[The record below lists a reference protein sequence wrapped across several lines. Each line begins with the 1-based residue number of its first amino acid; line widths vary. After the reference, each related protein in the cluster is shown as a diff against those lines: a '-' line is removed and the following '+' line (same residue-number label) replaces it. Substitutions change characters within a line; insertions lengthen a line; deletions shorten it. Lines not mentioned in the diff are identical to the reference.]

1 MIGTTVGKYR
11 IVGALGRGGM
21 GTVYKAVDESL
32 GREVAV
38 KVLNADLLAPDRM
51 ARFKAEAVTLARLSH
66 PHIAHV
72 YELASSGDNLLM
84 VMECIQ
90 GETLEQVVARH
101 GPLPIDRA
109 VRIVAQVLDALQH
122 AHRAGIVHRDL
133 KPANLMVT
141 AGGDVKVMDF
151 GIARVQGATRLT
163 GEGYMLGTPAYMAP
177 EQVRGDEVDARTD
190 LYAMGVVLYQLV
202 TGRLPFEADTTVA
215 MIQKQLNEPPTPAR
229 QLRGDIPAWLDDV
242 LTRALAKPPAERFQS
257 SEELR
262 LALLRHLHPDQFTP
276 TLPLTPDPQAVP
288 AVAPAAQAAGP
299 AAAPVAAPAAG
310 PQSTVTLQRRH
321 LAIGATAG
329 IALAVVGGAAIAYL
343 VLRGSGPETA
353 RTPET
358 PAPANVTTPP
368 SPIAAAPPATQ
379 TNPLP
384 LAETPPSQAPSAP
397 SASAATQ
404 ASPARASALPAR
416 PAPINPRP
424 TVPETAP
431 REAPATPSAPVPA
444 VPVIP
449 ASPRP
454 ALPPERAPVEFDDV
468 KIVVPEGG
476 KTREY
481 DVRLKVG
488 DGRIWAISARSP
500 TASKSMAYGNVVSVT
515 YSQSRHPRWK
525 EGIGVAVVA
534 GVFSAPVFFMKSTRH
549 WLTVQA
555 KDDYFVLHLD
565 KDNARSIVQEIE
577 TRAGVQVQQLEG
589 DK

>member
-11 IVGALGRGGM
+11 IVGVLGRGGM
-21 GTVYKAVDESL
+21 GTVYKAVDETL

-38 KVLNADLLAPDRM
+38 KVLNADLLAPDRV

-72 YELASSGDNLLM
+72 YELASSGESLLM

-90 GETLEQVVARH
+90 GETLEQLVARH

-109 VRIVAQVLDALQH
+109 VRIVAQVLDGLQH

-141 AGGDVKVMDF
+141 ASGDVKVMDF

-229 QLRGDIPAWLDDV
+229 QHRSDLPPWLDDV
-242 LTRALAKPPAERFQS
+242 LARALAKSPAERFQS
-257 SEELR
+257 SEDLR
-262 LALLRHLHPDQFTP
+262 LALLRYQHPDQFTP
-276 TLPLTPDPQAVP
+276 TLPLTPGPQAVP
-288 AVAPAAQAAGP
+288 AVAPEAQV
-299 AAAPVAAPAAG
+299 AAAVVG
-310 PQSTVTLQRRH
+310 SQSTVTLQRRH
-321 LAIGATAG
+321 LAMGATAG
-329 IALAVVGGAAIAYL
+329 VALAVVGGAAMAYL
-343 VLRGSGPETA
+343 VLRGGDPEPA
-353 RTPET
+353 RTPQT
-358 PAPANVTTPP
+358 AATSADVQTP
-368 SPIAAAPPATQ
+368 SPIAAASPATQ
-379 TNPLP
+379 SNPLP
-384 LAETPPSQAPSAP
+384 LRETPPSQAPSAP
-397 SASAATQ
+397 PVAA
-404 ASPARASALPAR
+404 PAPPTGAAVLPAR

-424 TVPETAP
+424 TVPDTAS
-431 REAPATPSAPVPA
+431 REAPATPAAPVPA

-468 KIVVPEGG
+468 KIVVPEEGR
-476 KTREY
+476 TREY

-488 DGRIWAISARSP
+488 DGRIWAISAKSP
-500 TASKSMAYGNVVSVT
+500 AASKSMPYGRVVSIT

-555 KDDYFVLHLD
+555 RDDYFVLHLD

-577 TRAGVQVQQLEG
+577 TRAGVEVQQLQG